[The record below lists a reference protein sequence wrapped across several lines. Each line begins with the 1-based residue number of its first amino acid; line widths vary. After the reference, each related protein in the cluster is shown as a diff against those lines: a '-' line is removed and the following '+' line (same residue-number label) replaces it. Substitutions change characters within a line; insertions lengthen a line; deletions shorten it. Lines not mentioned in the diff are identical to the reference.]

1 MLDALK
7 YLHWHEMCHR
17 DLKLENWVYQDE
29 TADSRLKLIDFGY
42 SKVFRHGTPMC
53 AMTGTVYYVAPE
65 ILEGEGYSEKC
76 DIWSTGVVLFMLLSG
91 QAPFDGKSDEE
102 IETRIFIGEVS
113 FAGELWA
120 KIGIGLNVG
129 RLPY

>member
-1 MLDALK
+1 
-7 YLHWHEMCHR
+7 
-17 DLKLENWVYQDE
+17 
-29 TADSRLKLIDFGY
+29 
-42 SKVFRHGTPMC
+42 MC

-102 IETRIFIGEVS
+102 IETRIFIGEFS